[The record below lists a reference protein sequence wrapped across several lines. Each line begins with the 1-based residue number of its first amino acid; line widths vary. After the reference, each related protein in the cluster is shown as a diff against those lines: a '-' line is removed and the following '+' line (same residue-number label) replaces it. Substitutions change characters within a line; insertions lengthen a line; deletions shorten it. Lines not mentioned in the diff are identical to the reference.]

1 MKFKK
6 KKKKIKSAK
15 NLSYIYFSVIFS
27 DSCQVTLSSDNCK
40 IKLAGVLQALT
51 ALTQFQDLK
60 WTRKNNHD

>member
-27 DSCQVTLSSDNCK
+27 DSC
-40 IKLAGVLQALT
+40 
-51 ALTQFQDLK
+51 
-60 WTRKNNHD
+60 